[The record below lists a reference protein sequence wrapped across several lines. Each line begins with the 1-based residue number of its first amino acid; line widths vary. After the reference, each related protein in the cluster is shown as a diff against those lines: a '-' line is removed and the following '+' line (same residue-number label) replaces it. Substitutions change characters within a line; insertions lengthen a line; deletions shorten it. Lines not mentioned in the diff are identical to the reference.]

1 MSGMDRLTELLPCPF
16 CGDNHAT
23 TTYTRDGRLVVCTS
37 CGAKSGNYYHGPKD
51 LPSADERAIA
61 AWNRRAS
68 QAAPA
73 PKDGKPEWL
82 SHCAVCRRVIDTR
95 EECDGGD
102 PHGCEVGS
110 DFWVCSPECWDAQ
123 CVGDGVLAAP
133 APSGGLRVPKTLTAA
148 QLADACMSYRHDYG
162 LMIGDEREDVRREA
176 AEWWRCFE
184 KTLNDPPAHLRAAL
198 SASPAQEGGE

>member
-1 MSGMDRLTELLPCPF
+1 MSGMDRLTELRRSAAFLRALHAQACF
-16 CGDNHAT
+16 EQGDHKDEVDT
-23 TTYTRDGRLVVCTS
+23 PYSL
-37 CGAKSGNYYHGPKD
+37 GAD
-51 LPSADERAIA
+51 AIDQEA
-61 AWNRRAS
+61 HRRAS